1 MQSDELKRRISAG
14 RGDALADLVLRNAR
28 IVNVFT
34 DEVDTADI
42 AISGNCIVGVGAY
55 HGRKEVDLHGK
66 YVCPGLIDGHIHIES
81 SMLCGPAFE
90 QAVLPHGTTAVVT
103 DPHEISNVAGLEGLD
118 FMLET
123 TKNLT
128 LSVYFMLPSCVPATD
143 LDESGAVLNA
153 EQLRPYY
160 GDPRVLGL
168 AELMNAYGTVRC
180 DPKILQKIRDCTE
193 AGKIV
198 DGHAP
203 LLSDKDLN
211 AYIAA
216 GVQSDHECSN
226 IEEAMEKLRRGQ
238 YIMIRE
244 GTAAK
249 NMEALMPLFR
259 EPYCSRC
266 MLVTDDK
273 HPGDL
278 LDSGHID
285 SNIRKAIRL
294 GADPAVAVKMA
305 TLVPAQYFGF
315 KQRGAVAPGYRAD
328 LVVVPDLE
336 SFTVEQ
342 VYKNGTLVAE
352 HGKTL
357 KPAPLDIDRVRFSHV
372 MDSFD
377 LDEITL
383 QDLELRESGEQE
395 RVICLNRGELLTE
408 EKIIPF
414 QRHPGK
420 APGVD
425 PEHNVVKLAVFE
437 RHHHSG
443 HVGIGFLGNF
453 SLKCG
458 AVASSI
464 AHDSHNLIVAGD
476 NDTDMMLAGN
486 TVRKNKGGLAFV
498 ARWTGRGRTCAPGGR
513 IDEHR
518 KRRERCGENAGAE
531 RCPQGTWCSGRYRHL
546 YDPRLRQPSGHS
558 KTQTEYI
565 RHHRCSAAESRSGC
579 FLIGDNKNTAGN
591 RPEWSVSG
599 PFAKIYPMLVAKAV
613 RKGRTQ
619 AEVDEIIGWL
629 TGYSVPQIE
638 AAVQNGTLYGDFFRD
653 APQLN
658 PDRVLIKGSICGV
671 KLESIEE
678 PLMKEIRYLDKLVD
692 ELAKGKAMEKIKR
705 TNK

>member
-14 RGDALADLVLRNAR
+14 RGDALADLVLKNAR

-34 DEVDTADI
+34 DEIDTADI
-42 AISGNCIVGVGAY
+42 AISGNSIVGVGAY

-66 YVCPGLIDGHIHIES
+66 YVCPGLDRWAYPHRKLHALWTGFRAGSAAPRYHCGGHRPTRDLER
-81 SMLCGPAFE
+81 CG
-90 QAVLPHGTTAVVT
+90 
-103 DPHEISNVAGLEGLD
+103 AGRLGFYAGND
-118 FMLET
+118 
-123 TKNLT
+123 KNLT

-160 GDPRVLGL
+160 GSPRVLGL

-278 LDSGHID
+278 LTAATSIPT
-285 SNIRKAIRL
+285 SVKFIRL

-315 KQRGAVAPGYRAD
+315 KQRGAVAPGYAAD
-328 LVVVPDLE
+328 LIVVSDFE

-408 EKIIPF
+408 EKSSRSNGIW
-414 QRHPGK
+414 
-420 APGVD
+420 A
-425 PEHNVVKLAVFE
+425 KLPVWT
-437 RHHHSG
+437 RTQH
-443 HVGIGFLGNF
+443 
-453 SLKCG
+453 
-458 AVASSI
+458 
-464 AHDSHNLIVAGD
+464 
-476 NDTDMMLAGN
+476 
-486 TVRKNKGGLAFV
+486 RK
-498 ARWTGRGRTCAPGGR
+498 TGR
-513 IDEHR
+513 
-518 KRRERCGENAGAE
+518 
-531 RCPQGTWCSGRYRHL
+531 
-546 YDPRLRQPSGHS
+546 
-558 KTQTEYI
+558 
-565 RHHRCSAAESRSGC
+565 
-579 FLIGDNKNTAGN
+579 F
-591 RPEWSVSG
+591 
-599 PFAKIYPMLVAKAV
+599 
-613 RKGRTQ
+613 
-619 AEVDEIIGWL
+619 
-629 TGYSVPQIE
+629 
-638 AAVQNGTLYGDFFRD
+638 
-653 APQLN
+653 
-658 PDRVLIKGSICGV
+658 
-671 KLESIEE
+671 
-678 PLMKEIRYLDKLVD
+678 
-692 ELAKGKAMEKIKR
+692 
-705 TNK
+705 

>member
-14 RGDALADLVLRNAR
+14 RGDALADLVLKNAR

-34 DEVDTADI
+34 DEIDTADI
-42 AISGNCIVGVGAY
+42 AISGNSIVGVGAY

-226 IEEAMEKLRRGQ
+226 IEEAMEKLRLGQ

-278 LDSGHID
+278 LQGGHID
-285 SNIRKAIRL
+285 YIIRKAIAA
-294 GADPAVAVKMA
+294 GVDPVVAVRMG
-305 TLVPAQYFGF
+305 TLVPCQYFGLAHS
-315 KQRGAVAPGYRAD
+315 GAVAPGYTAD
-328 LVVVPDLE
+328 LIVLSDLE
-336 SFTVEQ
+336 KFTVEQ
-342 VYKNGTLVAE
+342 VYKKGKLVAQQGRML
-352 HGKTL
+352 H
-357 KPAPLDIDRVRFSHV
+357 PAALTVDKARFARVF
-372 MDSFD
+372 DSFNM
-377 LDEITL
+377 DEITPEQL
-383 QDLELRESGEQE
+383 QLKQTGTRQ
-395 RVICLNRGELLTE
+395 RVICLTPHALLTT
-408 EKIIPF
+408 EKIVPF
-414 QRHPGK
+414 CQHPGT

-425 PEHNVVKLAVFE
+425 VAQQIVKLAVFE
-437 RHHHSG
+437 RHHRSG
-443 HVGIGFLGNF
+443 HVGLGFLGNYG
-453 SLKCG
+453 LQCG

-464 AHDSHNLIVAGD
+464 AHDSHNLIVAGT
-476 NDTDMMLAGN
+476 NDADMVLAGN
-486 TVRKNKGGLAFV
+486 TVRKNKGGLAFALNGQVVGELPLPV
-498 ARWTGRGRTCAPGGR
+498 AGLMSTESAETVEEKLQALKAALKAHGISED
-513 IDEHR
+513 IDAFMTLAFVSLPVIP
-518 KRRERCGENAGAE
+518 K
-531 RCPQGTWCSGRYRHL
+531 L
-546 YDPRLRQPSGHS
+546 RL
-558 KTQTEYI
+558 
-565 RHHRCSAAESRSGC
+565 
-579 FLIGDNKNTAGN
+579 NTYGIVDVEAQQIV
-591 RPEWSVSG
+591 P
-599 PFAKIYPMLVAKAV
+599 AV
-613 RKGRTQ
+613 
-619 AEVDEIIGWL
+619 
-629 TGYSVPQIE
+629 
-638 AAVQNGTLYGDFFRD
+638 F
-653 APQLN
+653 
-658 PDRVLIKGSICGV
+658 
-671 KLESIEE
+671 
-678 PLMKEIRYLDKLVD
+678 
-692 ELAKGKAMEKIKR
+692 
-705 TNK
+705 

>member
-14 RGDALADLVLRNAR
+14 RGDALADLVLKNAR

-34 DEVDTADI
+34 DEIDTADI
-42 AISGNCIVGVGAY
+42 AISGNSIVGVGAY

-103 DPHEISNVAGLEGLD
+103 DPHEVPDVAGLEGLD

-203 LLSDKDLN
+203 LLSAKDLN

-226 IEEAMEKLRRGQ
+226 IEEATEKLRRGQ

-278 LDSGHID
+278 LQGGHID
-285 SNIRKAIRL
+285 YIIRKAITA
-294 GADPAVAVKMA
+294 GVDPVVAVRMG
-305 TLVPAQYFGF
+305 TLVPCQYFGLAHS
-315 KQRGAVAPGYRAD
+315 GAVAPGYTAD
-328 LVVVPDLE
+328 LIVLSDLE
-336 SFTVEQ
+336 KFTVEQ
-342 VYKNGTLVAE
+342 VYKKGKLVAQQGRML
-352 HGKTL
+352 H
-357 KPAPLDIDRVRFSHV
+357 PAALTVDKARFARVF
-372 MDSFD
+372 DSFNM
-377 LDEITL
+377 DEITPEQL
-383 QDLELRESGEQE
+383 QLKQTGTRQ
-395 RVICLNRGELLTE
+395 RVICLTPHALLTT
-408 EKIIPF
+408 EKIVPF
-414 QRHPGK
+414 CQHPGT

-425 PEHNVVKLAVFE
+425 VAQKIVKLAVFE
-437 RHHHSG
+437 RHHRSG
-443 HVGIGFLGNF
+443 HVGLGFLGNYG
-453 SLKCG
+453 LQCG

-464 AHDSHNLIVAGD
+464 AHDSHNLIVAGA
-476 NDTDMMLAGN
+476 NDADMVLAGN
-486 TVRKNKGGLAFV
+486 TVRKNKGGLAFALNGQVVGELPLPV
-498 ARWTGRGRTCAPGGR
+498 AGLM
-513 IDEHR
+513 
-518 KRRERCGENAGAE
+518 
-531 RCPQGTWCSGRYRHL
+531 S
-546 YDPRLRQPSGHS
+546 
-558 KTQTEYI
+558 TE
-565 RHHRCSAAESRSGC
+565 SAESVEEKLQALKAALKAHGISEDIDAFMTLAFVSLPVIPKLR
-579 FLIGDNKNTAGN
+579 LNTYGIVDVDAQ
-591 RPEWSVSG
+591 RIVP
-599 PFAKIYPMLVAKAV
+599 AV
-613 RKGRTQ
+613 
-619 AEVDEIIGWL
+619 
-629 TGYSVPQIE
+629 
-638 AAVQNGTLYGDFFRD
+638 F
-653 APQLN
+653 
-658 PDRVLIKGSICGV
+658 
-671 KLESIEE
+671 
-678 PLMKEIRYLDKLVD
+678 
-692 ELAKGKAMEKIKR
+692 
-705 TNK
+705 